1 LSHLPRD
8 RRGDGERGF
17 IRYLITFGAGIA
29 TALAWQS
36 YGDAARRIIAGAH
49 PQLAWVA
56 PPTAIAQTAPAAI
69 VPPIDFLDPQE
80 MKTISFDLA
89 KMSRKV
95 DQLAAAQEQ
104 MTREITK
111 LQAVEQYVFYKSI
124 ELLPRPAPAASL
136 TPNPTALAGGTL
148 TASWLYESIDGA
160 WNFSRRLDF
169 TRPTSGSRRS

>member
-1 LSHLPRD
+1 MSPRRSEFSD
-8 RRGDGERGF
+8 DWPIEPPPARPARRKPASRAF

-56 PPTAIAQTAPAAI
+56 PPTAVAQTTPKAIAPP
-69 VPPIDFLDPQE
+69 VDFLDPQG

-104 MTREITK
+104 TTREITK
-111 LQAVEQYVFYKSI
+111 LQAVEQYVLYKNI
-124 ELLPRPAPAASL
+124 EVPPRPAPAASP
-136 TPNPTALAGGTL
+136 TPNPAPKPLPP
-148 TASWLYESIDGA
+148 E
-160 WNFSRRLDF
+160 R
-169 TRPTSGSRRS
+169 